1 MGSRGFRSAL
11 ATTTDWYG
19 TLLAVLA
26 FRATNTKAPIT
37 RRARTM
43 PRRVNG
49 RLEVRALKVLKADP
63 S

>member
-1 MGSRGFRSAL
+1 VPAFSA
-11 ATTTDWYG
+11 TS
-19 TLLAVLA
+19 
-26 FRATNTKAPIT
+26 TKAPIT
-37 RRARTM
+37 SKARTI